1 MSAGGVALPPPL
13 NLSSLG
19 KPPDG
24 DDGTLSP
31 REVKRRADAEAGRPR
46 SRRRVG
52 SAGSGGGDS
61 PTTGLLSPTSA
72 AAVDAD
78 TGYDDDGLPDEEF
91 NAELPPAGAHAAEP
105 PVLDKLLPVLTA
117 AGAPPSHVFAA
128 KHALN
133 GPRVYT
139 TTAADIASLTADNKR
154 ALRAHPGRVMP
165 EVFATAGAAPLVAGT
180 VVDPRGADTA
190 HFPVEE
196 GPGSHL
202 YGGGTG
208 AVHLHHADGGDA
220 AAPSGGQRWR
230 VKGAWTTRFITAA
243 GVVVAL
249 LCCTGWY
256 MLAAMNRL
264 NYGAVVATSG
274 AVFAGALII
283 TDLFSLVA
291 GAREGGIKLSSPADL
306 AVVAGR
312 VAELLRLG
320 VRLLRVSTGVGA
332 EATMRALEASQV
344 GAPPGAAAHYDVRV
358 PYHGGNVRVHVLL
371 GVLLPDG
378 ARSAVIELPT
388 AHRCMTRMWWRAL
401 EFSRADLAFHSLLGR
416 VYTPAEVAAVF
427 AATRTSGLTPAEQ
440 LKYFAQLRDELF
452 DAERAA
458 VDAHMAATGCDL
470 LTALHEKV
478 YAGKGARRFAE
489 LVVLEG
495 EGALSDA
502 EAKELR
508 WRRMGRTE
516 GKAAV
521 KLAKAAVKMELE
533 RDKLPRTTAAH
544 KGAIEKLQAR
554 IDEAWEKQN
563 KAAAAFKTKRSK
575 DSKFQGGKRGRR
587 QGRAVGGS
595 TGACWSVR
603 AAAARL
609 STSAPLPL
617 PSLLCPFF
625 SGRDGGKFQSGRR
638 RRRAAPR
645 RVGVACGRRRRRRA

>member
-19 KPPDG
+19 MPPDG
-24 DDGTLSP
+24 DDSTLSP
-31 REVKRRADAEAGRPR
+31 RDVKRRADAEAGRPR

-52 SAGSGGGDS
+52 FAGSGGGDS

-72 AAVDAD
+72 AAVAADNGYDNDGLLDAD
-78 TGYDDDGLPDEEF
+78 FL
-91 NAELPPAGAHAAEP
+91 AELPPASAHAAEP
-105 PVLDKLLPVLTA
+105 SFMAKLLPELTA
-117 AGAPPSHVFAA
+117 AGAPPSHVIAA
-128 KHALN
+128 QHALD
-133 GPRVYT
+133 GPRAYT
-139 TTAADIASLTADNKR
+139 MTADDIALLAADNKR

-165 EVFATAGAAPLVAGT
+165 EVFASAGAAPLVAGV

-190 HFPVEE
+190 HFPVAE
-196 GPGSHL
+196 GPGSHF

-208 AVHLHHADGGDA
+208 AAHLHHADGGDA

-230 VKGAWTTRFITAA
+230 VKDAWTTRFITAA
-243 GVVVAL
+243 GAVVAL

-264 NYGAVVATSG
+264 NYGAVFNASG
-274 AVFAGALII
+274 AVVAGALII

-312 VAELLRLG
+312 LAELLRLG
-320 VRLLRVSTGVGA
+320 ARLLRVSTGVGT
-332 EATMRALEASQV
+332 EAALRALVASQA
-344 GAPPGAAAHYDVRV
+344 GAPTGAAAHYDVRV
-358 PYHGGNVRVHVLL
+358 QFHGGDVRVHVLL

-378 ARSAVIELPT
+378 GRGTVIVLPT
-388 AHRCMTRMWWRAL
+388 VHRCMTRMWWRAL
-401 EFSRADLAFHSLLGR
+401 GLARADLAFHNLLGR
-416 VYTPAEVAAVF
+416 VSTPAEVATVF
-427 AATRTSGLTPAEQ
+427 AATRTSGLAPEEQ
-440 LKYFAQLRDELF
+440 LEYFAQLRAELT

-458 VDAHMAATGCDL
+458 VDAHMAATLCDL

-508 WRRMGRTE
+508 WRRMGRAE

-521 KLAKAAVKMELE
+521 KLAKAAVKMELQ

-544 KGAIEKLQAR
+544 KDAVEKLQAR
-554 IDEAWEKQN
+554 IDEAWEKQ
-563 KAAAAFKTKRSK
+563 KMTAAAFKAKRAA
-575 DSKFQGGKRGRR
+575 DSAASGEFSESG
-587 QGRAVGGS
+587 
-595 TGACWSVR
+595 R
-603 AAAARL
+603 AAAA
-609 STSAPLPL
+609 
-617 PSLLCPFF
+617 
-625 SGRDGGKFQSGRR
+625 
-638 RRRAAPR
+638 AACTGAR
-645 RVGVACGRRRRRRA
+645 WGL